1 MPLPEPHRT
10 PATAV
15 PLRIGAATSLDK
27 NIPVFRTQ
35 QLTGFGQAVFTYPRP
50 SARNTEATVLSSPKK
65 SDEVRRKSEGKRIFS
80 CVGNIV
86 GNIAHYRHILLI
98 FQKQ

>member
-1 MPLPEPHRT
+1 MPLPEQRKT
-10 PATAV
+10 PATAG

-27 NIPVFRTQ
+27 NIPRVQNPTTDR
-35 QLTGFGQAVFTYPRP
+35 FGQAVFTYPRP

-86 GNIAHYRHILLI
+86 GNIAYHRHILLI
-98 FQKQ
+98 FQR